1 MILVKYSKFLSS
13 LFFLQKRPRFCRF
26 MIMFSPNESFWTIKI
41 SRYYGRKICIFSK
54 GLTHDSCQK
63 FQLPLETYFSVKETS
78 VFSFD
83 DVVLSKG
90 SFLTIKLQMWEARG
104 VGTYSKTYPGML
116 GLKCISLPL
125 IILVSE
131 TPIMLNSKF
140 NSSNRWTWK
149 FSRFRLR
156 LLMLL
161 RRREKLESLTRLG
174 SSLLNCRNYMGNSGD
189 YGYDDYRDYPPD

>member
-13 LFFLQKRPRFCRF
+13 LFFLQKRPRLCRF

-90 SFLTIKLQMWEARG
+90 GFLDNKIVNVRGQRCRNIFENISRYAWIKMHFFTADYSSFGNSYNAKFKIQLVQQMNLKVFKVSPKTPNVITQKREARITDTAGKFTFKLQKLYGEQW
-104 VGTYSKTYPGML
+104 
-116 GLKCISLPL
+116 
-125 IILVSE
+125 
-131 TPIMLNSKF
+131 
-140 NSSNRWTWK
+140 
-149 FSRFRLR
+149 RLWIR
-156 LLMLL
+156 
-161 RRREKLESLTRLG
+161 
-174 SSLLNCRNYMGNSGD
+174 
-189 YGYDDYRDYPPD
+189 